1 MPSAPS
7 ASEPLHRTRPA
18 VPGRLRAVS
27 PGGGSSQKHPGA
39 SGAAQRQGWG
49 RERTFTSSCQVSVT
63 FPHAG
68 HGPHLQVRTWRGRGP
83 ARATQA
89 ADRDPPHSRLTR
101 SASARPRVPRLP
113 DCGNLDPDLTA
124 CSLSF
129 PTAAR
134 TLPLRG
140 CERAHGAGTVKCL
153 RSRIPEVF

>member
-1 MPSAPS
+1 M
-7 ASEPLHRTRPA
+7 EGEG
-18 VPGRLRAVS
+18 PGE
-27 PGGGSSQKHPGA
+27 G
-39 SGAAQRQGWG
+39 
-49 RERTFTSSCQVSVT
+49 
-63 FPHAG
+63 HA
-68 HGPHLQVRTWRGRGP
+68 GRGP
-83 ARATQA
+83 GP
-89 ADRDPPHSRLTR
+89 PPHSRLTR

-153 RSRIPEVF
+153 RSRILDFFL